1 MTKLSSEE
9 ADKVLRNYPF
19 YREFIET
26 ENQLDTNTKLDIFLK
41 DLQGYRAELLSRG
54 VSDNYMEEMVKLAKA
69 VNYLHTKY
77 GKNELINGFKQFMN
91 ALEEYNNKNSPGSF
105 LFSFI
110 RRTISKE
117 TEEKD
122 LGERKRLKDDA
133 LNKENKGK
141 IIGLGFDFNKNEG
154 LIFFGGDIS
163 GENPDELR
171 IDIDDAYLFSA
182 FLHIINKNDLSSQ
195 LKKYLVSVA
204 QILETQITRY
214 YNLNIPDDKVIE
226 VLGNANP
233 IIREYRRLDL
243 IRNVKIISLYKTLA
257 KRKCLKEYIVL
268 NKSQC
273 FQKPGEG
280 FGPGD
285 WHRDASP
292 DFYERKWENVRKAV
306 DFSVKNPKSYKILK
320 AALKNIIFCIEHAER
335 YIKDDEEKMLKDDNN
350 VKNVEHYFENYR
362 KYIQILRKHKPY
374 FEAMLKKI

>member
-141 IIGLGFDFNKNEG
+141 IIHWLPDSKDLVDVEIVMEDNTIIKGKGEFNLTNLEE
-154 LIFFGGDIS
+154 GDIVQF
-163 GENPDELR
+163 ER
-171 IDIDDAYLFSA
+171 FA
-182 FLHIINKNDLSSQ
+182 F
-195 LKKYLVSVA
+195 A
-204 QILETQITRY
+204 
-214 YNLNIPDDKVIE
+214 
-226 VLGNANP
+226 
-233 IIREYRRLDL
+233 RLD
-243 IRNVKIISLYKTLA
+243 KIEK
-257 KRKCLKEYIVL
+257 
-268 NKSQC
+268 NKMV
-273 FQKPGEG
+273 F
-280 FGPGD
+280 
-285 WHRDASP
+285 W
-292 DFYERKWENVRKAV
+292 Y
-306 DFSVKNPKSYKILK
+306 L
-320 AALKNIIFCIEHAER
+320 
-335 YIKDDEEKMLKDDNN
+335 
-350 VKNVEHYFENYR
+350 
-362 KYIQILRKHKPY
+362 HK
-374 FEAMLKKI
+374 